1 MRDINRIDK
10 VLDEI
15 SKIWKANPDLR
26 LGQLILNI
34 TDNPNILYY
43 VEDDELVK
51 ALKTTYEIK

>member
-1 MRDINRIDK
+1 MRDVNRIDK

-51 ALKTTYEIK
+51 ALKATYEIK